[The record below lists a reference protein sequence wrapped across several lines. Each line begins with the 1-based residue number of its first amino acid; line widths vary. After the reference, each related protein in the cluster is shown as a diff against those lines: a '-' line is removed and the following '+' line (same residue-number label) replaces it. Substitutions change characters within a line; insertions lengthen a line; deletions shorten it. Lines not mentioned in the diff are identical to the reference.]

1 MAEKNRSFAVIGLG
15 AFGTAVATE
24 LARFGNRVL
33 GIDLNERRVAAL
45 AEALHEV
52 RIADC
57 TDEAALREAGL
68 EHYDVVVV
76 AVGRDLEA
84 SIVATLNAK
93 LIGCGT
99 IWAKAHSRTH
109 HRILVK
115 LGADRVIQPEQEIG
129 QHVAQVL
136 NNPAVR
142 DYVSLGNGFHVV
154 NILVPGE
161 LAGRTLAALRLKEKF
176 DLRPLGLMRGTEFL
190 ACDRDDVVLKGEDKL
205 LVLGRRPELRRFG
218 DSI

>member
-1 MAEKNRSFAVIGLG
+1 MPEKSRSFAVIGLG

-45 AEALHEV
+45 ADVLHDV
-52 RIADC
+52 RIIDG

-76 AVGRDLEA
+76 AIGRDLEA
-84 SIVATLNAK
+84 SIVATMNVK
-93 LIGCGT
+93 LIGCET
-99 IWAKAHSRTH
+99 IWVKAHSRTH

-136 NNPAVR
+136 NNPLVR

-154 NILVPGE
+154 NILVPQE
-161 LAGRTLAALRLKEKF
+161 LEGRTLAALRLKEKF

>member
-1 MAEKNRSFAVIGLG
+1 MVEKNRSFAVIGLG

-45 AEALHEV
+45 AEALHDV

-57 TDEAALREAGL
+57 TDEAALRQAGL

-154 NILVPGE
+154 NILVPEE
-161 LAGRTLAALRLKEKF
+161 LEGRKLGALRLKEKF

-190 ACDRDDVVLKGEDKL
+190 ACDRDDLVLKGEDKL

>member
-1 MAEKNRSFAVIGLG
+1 MVEKSRSFAVIGLG
-15 AFGTAVATE
+15 AFGTAVASE

-33 GIDLNERRVAAL
+33 GIDVNERRVAAL
-45 AEALHEV
+45 ADVLHEV
-52 RIADC
+52 RIVDG
-57 TDEAALREAGL
+57 TDEAALRETGL

-76 AVGRDLEA
+76 AIGRDLEA
-84 SIVATLNAK
+84 SIVATMNAR
-93 LIGCGT
+93 LVGCST
-99 IWAKAHSRTH
+99 IWVKAHSRTH

-129 QHVAQVL
+129 QHIAQVL
-136 NNPAVR
+136 NNPLVR

-154 NILVPGE
+154 NILLPKE
-161 LAGRTLAALRLKEKF
+161 LEGRTLAALRLKQKF

-190 ACDRDDVVLKGEDKL
+190 ACDRDDVVLKGDDKL